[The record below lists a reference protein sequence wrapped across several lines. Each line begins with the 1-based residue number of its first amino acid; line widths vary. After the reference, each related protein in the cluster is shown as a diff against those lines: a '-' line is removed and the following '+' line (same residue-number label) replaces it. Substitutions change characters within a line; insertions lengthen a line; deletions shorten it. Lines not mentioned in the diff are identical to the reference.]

1 MNGAECAREQEAVR
15 MKPLVSVVIPM
26 FNARATI
33 GRALESLQAQ
43 TLAQWGA
50 LVVDD
55 GSTDGSSDVV
65 RGMAQED
72 PRITLLHQSNRGP
85 GAARNAAIDRADGWF
100 IQFLDADDW
109 LEPGGLRALVDRA
122 SDGGAAFGR
131 TRLVG
136 PRGETIGSGAGRTSA
151 IPAGSGG
158 GRIGLDDLLEDNPIQ
173 LSAAMVRR
181 DVLADIRFSEHL
193 RFALDYDIWLRLAAR
208 GTSFRPTPEI
218 VGAYRLRPD
227 GQSRNATEQLRAID
241 AFLAEAYASA
251 RESTAPRPEPVI
263 DATETRRTRVMARFA
278 MRRATAVAVGPGV
291 PRERA
296 ASAIDMLASY
306 ADSARRVGWAMGG
319 PEAGRAAFE
328 SVLHTTCATPDPRD
342 GAAWT
347 RGLAAFWRSCVERAW
362 ADASMIDAARAEL
375 ALETVDPDRI
385 ASVMLD
391 RAAGMGKTITI
402 VGLGNNGRALATAA
416 LARGMKVLGRD
427 DAIDAGDPAAPKG
440 VTIEPPLSPLA
451 REGAVIV
458 SPLLDDVLAA
468 RVGGMVAPDRV
479 LRWSITRAALASDAL
494 RELDSVWDAQPARL
508 VA

>member
-1 MNGAECAREQEAVR
+1 

-33 GRALESLQAQ
+33 ARALESLQAQ
-43 TLAQWGA
+43 TLAQWNA
-50 LVVDD
+50 IVVDD
-55 GSTDGSSDVV
+55 GSSDGSSDVV

-72 PRITLLHQSNRGP
+72 ARITLIHQTNRGP

-173 LSAAMVRR
+173 LCAAMVRR
-181 DVLADIRFSEHL
+181 DILGDIRFSEHI
-193 RFALDYDIWLRLAAR
+193 RFALDYDVWLRLAAR
-208 GTSFRPTPEI
+208 GISFRATPEI
-218 VGAYRLRPD
+218 VASYRLRPD
-227 GQSRNATEQLRAID
+227 GQSRNAIEQLRAID
-241 AFLAEAYASA
+241 VFLAEAYAAA
-251 RESTAPRPEPVI
+251 RERPAPKSGRALDTSE
-263 DATETRRTRVMARFA
+263 ARRTRVMARFA
-278 MRRATAVAVGPGV
+278 LRRATALAVGPASGN
-291 PRERA
+291 A
-296 ASAIDMLASY
+296 ADARDRVARAIDMLGAY
-306 ADSARRVGWAMGG
+306 AEPALRAGWSISG
-319 PEAGRAAFE
+319 PDAGRAAFE
-328 SVLHTTCATPDPRD
+328 SILHTTCAMPRPEN
-342 GAAWT
+342 AAGWT
-347 RGLAAFWRSCVERAW
+347 LALASFWNTCVERRW

-375 ALETVDPDRI
+375 ALQMVDPDRI
-385 ASVMLD
+385 AATLLD
-391 RAAGMGKTITI
+391 RAAALGKTVTI
-402 VGLGNNGRALATAA
+402 AGLGNNGRTLASAA

-427 DAIDAGDPAAPKG
+427 DALDTGDAADPAAPRG
-440 VTIEPPLSPLA
+440 VTIEPSMAPLA

-458 SPLLDDVLAA
+458 SPLVDDVLAA
-468 RVGGMVAPDRV
+468 RIGGMVTPDR
-479 LRWSITRAALASDAL
+479 LFRWSTVRASLAAETL
-494 RELDSVWDAQPARL
+494 RELEAAWNAQPARL

>member
-1 MNGAECAREQEAVR
+1 

-43 TLAQWGA
+43 TLAQWNA
-50 LVVDD
+50 IVVDD

-72 PRITLLHQSNRGP
+72 PRITLIHQPNRGP

-136 PRGETIGSGAGRTSA
+136 PRGEPIGSGPGRTSA

-158 GRIGLDDLLEDNPIQ
+158 GRLGLDDLLEDNPIQ
-173 LSAAMVRR
+173 LCAAMVRR
-181 DVLADIRFSEHL
+181 DVLGDIRFSEHL
-193 RFALDYDIWLRLAAR
+193 RFALDYDVWLRLGAR
-208 GTSFRPTPEI
+208 GLSFRATPE
-218 VGAYRLRPD
+218 VVASYRLRPD

-241 AFLAEAYASA
+241 VFLAEAYAAA
-251 RESTAPRPEPVI
+251 RERPTPKSGHALDTSE
-263 DATETRRTRVMARFA
+263 ARRTRVMARFA
-278 MRRATAVAVGPGV
+278 MRRATALAIGAPAGSPVGTGDT
-291 PRERA
+291 RERVA
-296 ASAIDMLASY
+296 RAIDMLSAY
-306 ADSARRVGWAMGG
+306 AEPALRGGWSITG
-319 PEAGRAAFE
+319 PDAGCAAFE
-328 SVLHTTCATPDPRD
+328 SILHTTCAMPRPGP
-342 GAAWT
+342 GAGWT
-347 RGLAAFWRSCVERAW
+347 LALASFWNACVERHW

-375 ALETVDPDRI
+375 ALQMVDPDQV
-385 ASVMLD
+385 ATALLD
-391 RAAGMGKTITI
+391 RAAALGKSVTI
-402 VGLGNNGRALATAA
+402 VGLGNNGRTLASAA

-427 DAIDAGDPAAPKG
+427 DALDSADAGDPAAPKG
-440 VTIEPPLSPLA
+440 VIIEPPMSPIA

-458 SPLLDDVLAA
+458 SPLVDDVLAA
-468 RVGGMVAPDRV
+468 RVGGMVTPDRL
-479 LRWSITRAALASDAL
+479 LRWSTLRASLAADTL
-494 RELDSVWDAQPARL
+494 RELQSAWNAQPARL